1 MRKTL
6 ALILVVLILLCM
18 VPASVF
24 ADTAEE
30 PDEATAAEFNHKVYE
45 ANRLDTLF
53 GRHKSLAY
61 SFVYPEEPGRTWFV
75 WQTSDCAYQ
84 EWGTSAAQF
93 DRDRVVYTMNCDEET
108 SAVSVSCG
116 VNIEPDY
123 NPFYNFVGETE
134 EEFFD
139 PAHDHVTRI
148 WEEDGEIHSTSQFD
162 ETLSRKFVENELGLK
177 YTGQTIRTEIILD
190 AETYEILKH
199 VETMVQDGEEI
210 AVCVIDVKY
219 DLPEPLACRT
229 LRAPFERNTENAMTV
244 SFIVDAG
251 TDHGFSRA
259 LTVPVSTE
267 ASLMFGDVPFV
278 YFNDPNDETLAHWDR
293 MSDLNL
299 YVFTNPDEALTAK
312 FQTLYDRVIQEMRS
326 AETFEKLVAAS
337 GGDTILSRHE
347 NFEMTRT
354 IFRDEEEILTVTNYR
369 DADVD
374 YWGYSD
380 GSAALRRADVWVDR
394 EPGAEGFVYVETIFD
409 TPEALEYS
417 FVYSRDSALI
427 TIPEQEKLLETKD
440 AGDGRFVAVTE
451 SRDSELIRQI
461 LAETESVGGY
471 AYVEG
476 MSLRYE
482 YTFDTQSS
490 DLLNIDAFLIDPEG
504 EAHLLLRDTYAYD
517 VNVYDPFAEG
527 EPFAEYEAA
536 ATDPE
541 LSRTITVV
549 FDPDTD
555 NEHSVEYVLPRAA
568 YFYIFRDGWY
578 VEEIYTDRACA
589 QLFESSDGVS
599 DLELYVK

>member
-229 LRAPFERNTENAMTV
+229 LRASFERNTENAMTV

-278 YFNDPNDETLAHWDR
+278 YFNDSNGETLAHWDR

-394 EPGAEGFVYVETIFD
+394 EPGDEGFVYVETIFD
-409 TPEALEYS
+409 TLEALEYS

-504 EAHLLLRDTYAYD
+504 EAHLLLRDSYAYD
-517 VNVYDPFAEG
+517 VNVYDPFAGG

-536 ATDPE
+536 ATAPE
-541 LSRTITVV
+541 QSRIITVV

-578 VEEIYTDRACA
+578 VEEIYTDRACT